1 MYILKK
7 ITKIIQSHGSDPPL
21 LRVIG
26 QFCQQILGVFT
37 ETARQVALTLFSS
50 KEPTYSKPISRVK
63 IRGSIAEVE
72 YLGWEELQIQ
82 ML

>member
-1 MYILKK
+1 MKK
-7 ITKIIQSHGSDPPL
+7 NTKIIQSHGSDPPL